1 MSSYQHVRIVHYLN
15 QFFGGIGGEKEAD
28 VGLQVREGP
37 VGPGLGLMKAL
48 GERGQ
53 IVATLICGDNY
64 FNNQISTALPAILEA
79 IKGHSP
85 DVVVA
90 GPAFNAGR
98 YGFAC
103 GEVSKAVV
111 EQLGIPA
118 VTAMYPENPA
128 VETYRKVRGVWILPT
143 GAMATDMP
151 KVLPKLAEFARKV
164 GSGVAVGPAREEGY
178 IPTGQRKL
186 VFTSVPGADR
196 AIAMLLAKMAG
207 EPAQT
212 EIPIERFEEVPPAP
226 PIKNLKAA
234 RMAVITTSGLVPKG
248 NPDGFKMFNAT
259 QWRKY
264 HLPDESAFHGEDW
277 EVIHGG
283 FNTAYAQTNPNLVLP
298 LDALRELAG
307 HAFGELDDYFY
318 TMTGVGTSLKTAK
331 QAGEEIAASM
341 RESRVDA
348 ALLVAT

>member
-111 EQLGIPA
+111 EQLG
-118 VTAMYPENPA
+118 
-128 VETYRKVRGVWILPT
+128 
-143 GAMATDMP
+143 
-151 KVLPKLAEFARKV
+151 
-164 GSGVAVGPAREEGY
+164 
-178 IPTGQRKL
+178 
-186 VFTSVPGADR
+186 
-196 AIAMLLAKMAG
+196 
-207 EPAQT
+207 
-212 EIPIERFEEVPPAP
+212 
-226 PIKNLKAA
+226 
-234 RMAVITTSGLVPKG
+234 
-248 NPDGFKMFNAT
+248 
-259 QWRKY
+259 
-264 HLPDESAFHGEDW
+264 
-277 EVIHGG
+277 
-283 FNTAYAQTNPNLVLP
+283 
-298 LDALRELAG
+298 
-307 HAFGELDDYFY
+307 
-318 TMTGVGTSLKTAK
+318 
-331 QAGEEIAASM
+331 
-341 RESRVDA
+341 
-348 ALLVAT
+348 